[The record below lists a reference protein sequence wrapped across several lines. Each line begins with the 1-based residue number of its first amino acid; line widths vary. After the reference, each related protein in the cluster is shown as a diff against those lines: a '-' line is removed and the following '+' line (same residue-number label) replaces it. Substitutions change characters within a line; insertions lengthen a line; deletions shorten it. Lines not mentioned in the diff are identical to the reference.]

1 MSQVIRLRVNGQ
13 VHEADLEPDMPL
25 LYFLRNDLAL
35 NGPKYGCGVQQCG
48 ACMVLLNGEAQPSC
62 VIPVDRARQYEIE
75 TLESFGTADRPHPLQ
90 RAFVEEQAAQC
101 GYCLNGGDRVC
112 EGVARPESFP
122 PRRPKSG
129 SRWSAYSVV
138 AVPTAASCGRWSGQQ
153 RISPTD
159 R

>member
-13 VHEADLEPDMPL
+13 AHEADLEPDMPL

-90 RAFVEEQAAQC
+90 RAFMEEQAAQC
-101 GYCLNGGDRVC
+101 GYCLNGAIVCAKGLLDRNPSPSPT
-112 EGVARPESFP
+112 EIRESLE
-122 PRRPKSG
+122 RVLCRCG
-129 SRWSAYSVV
+129 THSRILR
-138 AVPTAASCGRWSGQQ
+138 AVERAATNQ
-153 RISPTD
+153 PTD